1 LPSEVIFM
9 EIRNSFAVGGLL
21 ALVLALSGCAST
33 PEESHVQAFGDK
45 YFVNYQS
52 MFGAGTALEASVKDA
67 NQFCEGKGL
76 RMMPLSHDRGVLIF
90 RCVPEDKLGASPD
103 VSAGPR

>member
-1 LPSEVIFM
+1 MKNLAW
-9 EIRNSFAVGGLL
+9 FAVCGF
-21 ALVLALSGCAST
+21 ALSGCVST
-33 PEESHVQAFGDK
+33 PEATHVQPFGNN

-67 NQFCEGKGL
+67 NKFCDGKGL
-76 RMMPLSHDRGVLIF
+76 RMMPLSHDRGELIF
-90 RCVPEDKLGASPD
+90 RCVSEDKLGATPD

>member
-1 LPSEVIFM
+1 M
-9 EIRNSFAVGGLL
+9 ETRSWLAVAGLL
-21 ALVLALSGCAST
+21 ALCGCASG
-33 PEESHVQAFGDK
+33 PEASHVQAYGDR

-76 RMMPLSHDRGVLIF
+76 RMKPESSDRGELIF
-90 RCVPEDKLGASPD
+90 RCVTADQLGAPSD
-103 VSAGPR
+103 VSAAPRP